1 MLGRVQRVVDAQQAA
16 LGDSAQQPFHARQHP
31 FRPGFVKELA
41 KAWVLTAL
49 GHDQAAQ
56 LDRLI
61 TADQRLEAPGNVQQH
76 LFDGRALGVL
86 EHQVG

>member
-1 MLGRVQRVVDAQQAA
+1 MLRRPQRIVDAQQPA
-16 LGDSAQQPFHARQHP
+16 LGDPAQQRFHPRQHTLGP
-31 FRPGFVKELA
+31 CFVEELA

-49 GHDQAAQ
+49 RHDQAAQ

-61 TADQRLEAPGNVQQH
+61 TADQRLEPTGNVQQH